1 MNDRANAP
9 QASKHVVF
17 LDRETMP
24 DAVTV
29 RPPAFTH
36 TMDAYQRTAPDDVVE
51 RAKDADI
58 IITNKVAI
66 RAETIAKLPKL
77 KMIAV
82 AATGTDIIDLKA
94 CAERGIVVSNIRGYA
109 IATVPEHTMG
119 LILSLSRSIRPYHNS
134 VAAGR
139 WKESDQFCYFD
150 YPIFDLKGKVLGI
163 IGDGV
168 LGQSVAKLGQAFG
181 MEVRY
186 STYKGT
192 KGMGPLYTPFERI
205 LSESDVI
212 TMHCPLTDST
222 RNLLGAA
229 EFDQMAKRPLVINT
243 ARGGL
248 ADERALVDALK
259 AGKIRGAAFDVVT
272 TEPIPDDHPF
282 LEILDRP
289 NFILTPH
296 VAWASIEAIQG
307 LADQMVDNID
317 AYATGNPRNVV
328 S

>member
-1 MNDRANAP
+1 M
-9 QASKHVVF
+9 ASKDTGASRHIVF
-17 LDRETMP
+17 LDRETLP
-24 DAVTV
+24 EQVTV
-29 RPPAFTH
+29 RPPAFAH
-36 TMDAYQRTAPDDVVE
+36 TIEEYPRTKPEDVVA
-51 RAKDADI
+51 RAGDAEI
-58 IITNKVAI
+58 IITNKVPL
-66 RAETIAKLPKL
+66 RAETLAALPKL

-94 CAERGIVVSNIRGYA
+94 CAERGITVSNIREYA

-119 LILSLSRSIRPYHNS
+119 LILSLSRSIRPYHLS

-139 WKESDQFCYFD
+139 WKEADQFCYFD

-168 LGQSVAKLGQAFG
+168 LGKSVAKLAEAFG

-186 STYKGT
+186 STYKGVD
-192 KGMGPLYTPFERI
+192 GMGPLYTPFERI

-212 TMHCPLTDST
+212 TMHCPLMDST
-222 RNLLGAA
+222 RNLLGPA
-229 EFDQMAKRPLVINT
+229 EFDQMKKRPLVINT

-248 ADERALVDALK
+248 VDEQALVDALK
-259 AGKIRGAAFDVVT
+259 AGKIAGAAFDVVT
-272 TEPIPDDHPF
+272 TEPVPDGHPF
-282 LEILDRP
+282 LDVMDMP

-317 AYATGNPRNVV
+317 AYVAGSPRNVV
-328 S
+328 GG

>member
-1 MNDRANAP
+1 MSDAHQDTNI
-9 QASKHVVF
+9 SKHIVF
-17 LDRETMP
+17 LDQATFP

-29 RPPAFTH
+29 RPPAFPHSLETF
-36 TMDAYQRTAPDDVVE
+36 ARTTADQAVE

-58 IITNKVAI
+58 IILNKVPM
-66 RAETIAKLPKL
+66 RAETLAQLPKL

-82 AATGTDIIDLKA
+82 AATGTDNIDLNVCK
-94 CAERGIVVSNIRGYA
+94 ERGIIVSNIRGYA

-119 LILSLSRSIRPYHNS
+119 LMLSLSRSIRPYHDS
-134 VAAGR
+134 VAKGR
-139 WKESDQFCYFD
+139 WGEAAQFCYFD

-168 LGQSVAKLGQAFG
+168 LGKSVAKLGEAFG
-181 MEVRY
+181 MEVRF
-186 STYKGT
+186 STYKGVD
-192 KGMGPLYTPFERI
+192 GMGPLYTPFERI

-222 RNLLGAA
+222 RNLLGPA
-229 EFDQMAKRPLVINT
+229 EFDQMKKRPLVLNT

-248 ADERALVDALK
+248 VDERALVDALK
-259 AGKIRGAAFDVVT
+259 ADKIAGAAFDVVT

-282 LEILDRP
+282 LEVMDHP

-296 VAWASIEAIQG
+296 VAWASIETIQG

-317 AYATGNPRNVV
+317 AYVAGSPRNVV
-328 S
+328 

>member
-1 MNDRANAP
+1 MTSDDSG
-9 QASKHVVF
+9 ASRHIVF
-17 LDRETMP
+17 LDRETLP
-24 DAVTV
+24 EQVTV
-29 RPPAFTH
+29 RPPASAH
-36 TMDAYQRTAPDDVVE
+36 TMDEHQRTRPEEVVG
-51 RAKDADI
+51 RAKDAEI
-58 IITNKVAI
+58 VITNKVPL
-66 RAETIAKLPKL
+66 RADTLAELPKL

-94 CAERGIVVSNIRGYA
+94 CAERGIVVSNIREYA

-139 WKESDQFCYFD
+139 WKEADQFCYFD
-150 YPIFDLKGKVLGI
+150 YPIFDLHGKVLGI

-168 LGQSVAKLGQAFG
+168 LGKAVAKLGEAFG

-186 STYKGT
+186 STYKGVD
-192 KGMGPLYTPFERI
+192 GMGPLYTPFERI

-212 TMHCPLTDST
+212 TMHCPLLDST
-222 RNLLGAA
+222 RNLLGPA
-229 EFDQMAKRPLVINT
+229 EFDQMKKRPLVINS

-248 ADERALVDALK
+248 VDEQALVDALK
-259 AGKIRGAAFDVVT
+259 AGKIAGAAFDVVT
-272 TEPIPDDHPF
+272 TEPVPDDHPF
-282 LEILDRP
+282 LEIMDRP

-317 AYATGNPRNVV
+317 AFVAGSPRNVV
-328 S
+328 GG

>member
-1 MNDRANAP
+1 MASKDTN
-9 QASKHVVF
+9 ASKHIVF
-17 LDRETMP
+17 LDRETLP
-24 DAVTV
+24 EQVSV
-29 RPPAFTH
+29 RPPAFPH
-36 TMDAYQRTAPDDVVE
+36 TIEEYPRTRPEDVVA
-51 RAKDADI
+51 RAKDAEI
-58 IITNKVAI
+58 VITNKVPL
-66 RAETIAKLPKL
+66 RAETLAELPKL
-77 KMIAV
+77 EMIAV
-82 AATGTDIIDLKA
+82 AATGTDVIDLKV
-94 CAERGIVVSNIRGYA
+94 CKERGITVSNIREYA

-119 LILSLSRSIRPYHNS
+119 LILSLSRSIRPYHQS

-168 LGQSVAKLGQAFG
+168 LGKSVARLAEAFG

-186 STYKGT
+186 STYKGVD
-192 KGMGPLYTPFERI
+192 GMGPLYTPFERI

-212 TMHCPLTDST
+212 TMHCPLMDST
-222 RNLLGAA
+222 RNLLGPA
-229 EFDQMAKRPLVINT
+229 EFDQMKKRPLVINT

-248 ADERALVDALK
+248 VDEQALVNALK
-259 AGKIRGAAFDVVT
+259 AGKIAGAAFDVVT
-272 TEPIPDDHPF
+272 TEPVPDGHPF
-282 LEILDRP
+282 LEIMDMP

-317 AYATGNPRNVV
+317 AYVAGSPRNVV
-328 S
+328 G

>member
-1 MNDRANAP
+1 MATTDTA
-9 QASKHVVF
+9 ASRHIVF
-17 LDRETMP
+17 LDRETLP
-24 DAVTV
+24 EQVTV
-29 RPPAFTH
+29 RPPAFEH
-36 TMDAYQRTAPDDVVE
+36 TMDAHQRTKPEDVVE

-58 IITNKVAI
+58 IITNKVPL
-66 RAETIAKLPKL
+66 RADVLAELPKL
-77 KMIAV
+77 EMIAV
-82 AATGTDIIDLKA
+82 SATGTDIIDLKA
-94 CAERGIVVSNIRGYA
+94 CKERGIVVSNIREYA

-119 LILSLSRSIRPYHNS
+119 LILSLSRSIRPYHAS

-139 WKESDQFCYFD
+139 WKEADQFCYFD
-150 YPIFDLKGKVLGI
+150 YPIFDLRGKVLGI

-168 LGQSVAKLGQAFG
+168 LGKAVARLGEAFG

-186 STYKGT
+186 STYKGVD
-192 KGMGPLYTPFERI
+192 GMGPLYTPFERI

-212 TMHCPLTDST
+212 TLHCPLLENT

-229 EFDQMAKRPLVINT
+229 EFDQMKKRPLIINA

-248 ADERALVDALK
+248 VDEQALVDALK
-259 AGKIRGAAFDVVT
+259 AGKIAGAGFDVVT
-272 TEPIPDDHPF
+272 SEPIPDGHPF
-282 LEILDRP
+282 LDVMDEP

-317 AYATGNPRNVV
+317 AFVRGEPRNVV
-328 S
+328 SA

>member
-1 MNDRANAP
+1 MSVVQQDTNT
-9 QASKHVVF
+9 SKHIVF
-17 LDRETMP
+17 LDQATFP
-24 DAVTV
+24 DAVRV
-29 RPPAFTH
+29 RPPAFPHSLETF
-36 TMDAYQRTAPDDVVE
+36 ARTTADQIVE
-51 RAKDADI
+51 RARDAEI
-58 IITNKVAI
+58 IILNKVAM
-66 RAETIAKLPKL
+66 RAETLAQLPKL

-82 AATGTDIIDLKA
+82 AATGTDNIDLNVCK
-94 CAERGIVVSNIRGYA
+94 ERGIFVSNIRGYA

-119 LILSLSRSIRPYHNS
+119 LMLSLSRSIRPYHVS
-134 VAAGR
+134 VAKGR
-139 WKESDQFCYFD
+139 WGEAAQFCYFD

-168 LGQSVAKLGQAFG
+168 LGKSIAKLGEA
-181 MEVRY
+181 
-186 STYKGT
+186 
-192 KGMGPLYTPFERI
+192 YTPFERI

-222 RNLLGAA
+222 RNLLGPA
-229 EFDQMAKRPLVINT
+229 EFDQMKKQPLVLNT

-248 ADERALVDALK
+248 VDERALVDALK
-259 AGKIRGAAFDVVT
+259 ADKIAGAAFDVVT

-282 LEILDRP
+282 LEIIDQP

-317 AYATGNPRNVV
+317 AYVAGQPRNVV
-328 S
+328 

>member
-1 MNDRANAP
+1 MTTTGTDT
-9 QASKHVVF
+9 SKHIVF
-17 LDRETMP
+17 LDRETLP
-24 DAVTV
+24 DQVTV
-29 RPPAFTH
+29 RPPAFAH
-36 TMDAYQRTAPDDVVE
+36 TMDDYQRTRPEDVVE
-51 RAKDADI
+51 RARDAEI
-58 IITNKVAI
+58 IITNKVPL
-66 RAETIAKLPKL
+66 RADTLAELPKL

-82 AATGTDIIDLKA
+82 SATGTDIIDLAA
-94 CAERGIVVSNIRGYA
+94 CRARGIVVSNIREYA

-119 LILSLSRSIRPYHNS
+119 LILSLSRSIHPYHAS

-139 WKESDQFCYFD
+139 WKEADQFCYFD

-168 LGQSVAKLGQAFG
+168 LGKAVAKLGEAFG

-186 STYKGT
+186 STYKGVD
-192 KGMGPLYTPFERI
+192 GMGPLYTPFERI
-205 LSESDVI
+205 LAESDVI
-212 TMHCPLTDST
+212 TVHCPLMEST
-222 RNLLGAA
+222 RNLLGPA
-229 EFDQMAKRPLVINT
+229 EFDQMTKRPLVINA

-248 ADERALVDALK
+248 VDERALVDALK
-259 AGKIRGAAFDVVT
+259 ADKIRGAAFDVVT

-282 LEILDRP
+282 LEIMDRP

-317 AYATGNPRNVV
+317 AYVAGSPRNVV
-328 S
+328 T

>member
-1 MNDRANAP
+1 MTSDDSG
-9 QASKHVVF
+9 ASRHIVF
-17 LDRETMP
+17 LDRETLP
-24 DAVTV
+24 EQVTV
-29 RPPAFTH
+29 RPPAFAH
-36 TMDAYQRTAPDDVVE
+36 TMDEHQRTRPEEVVG
-51 RAKDADI
+51 RAKDAEI
-58 IITNKVAI
+58 VITNKVPL
-66 RAETIAKLPKL
+66 RADTLAELPKL

-94 CAERGIVVSNIRGYA
+94 CAERGIVVSNIREYA

-139 WKESDQFCYFD
+139 WKEADQFCYFD
-150 YPIFDLKGKVLGI
+150 YPIFDLRGKVLGI

-168 LGQSVAKLGQAFG
+168 LGKAVAKLGEAFG

-186 STYKGT
+186 STYKGVD
-192 KGMGPLYTPFERI
+192 GMGPLYTPFERI

-212 TMHCPLTDST
+212 TMHCPLLDST
-222 RNLLGAA
+222 RNLLGPA
-229 EFDQMAKRPLVINT
+229 EFDQMKKRPLVINS

-248 ADERALVDALK
+248 VDEQALVDALK
-259 AGKIRGAAFDVVT
+259 AGKIAGAAFDVVT
-272 TEPIPDDHPF
+272 TEPVPDDHPF
-282 LEILDRP
+282 LEIMDRP

-317 AYATGNPRNVV
+317 AFVAGSPRNVV
-328 S
+328 GG

>member
-1 MNDRANAP
+1 MTTNDSTAHR
-9 QASKHVVF
+9 HIVF
-17 LDRETMP
+17 LDRETLP
-24 DAVTV
+24 DQVTV
-29 RPPAFTH
+29 RPPAFPH
-36 TMDAYQRTAPDDVVE
+36 TMDAYQRTKPDEVVE
-51 RAKDADI
+51 RARDAEI
-58 IITNKVAI
+58 IITNKVPL
-66 RAETIAKLPKL
+66 RADTLSQLQKL

-82 AATGTDIIDLKA
+82 SATGTDIIDLKA
-94 CAERGIVVSNIRGYA
+94 CAERGIVVSNIREYA

-139 WKESDQFCYFD
+139 WKEADQFCYFD

-168 LGQSVAKLGQAFG
+168 LGKAVARLGDAFG

-186 STYKGT
+186 STYKGVD
-192 KGMGPLYTPFERI
+192 GMGPLYTPFERI

-212 TMHCPLTDST
+212 TLHCPLTEHT
-222 RNLLGAA
+222 RNLLGPT
-229 EFDQMAKRPLVINT
+229 EFDLMKKRPLIINA

-248 ADERALVDALK
+248 VDERALVDALK
-259 AGKIRGAAFDVVT
+259 AGKIGGAGFDVVT

-282 LEILDRP
+282 MEIMDRP
-289 NFILTPH
+289 DFILTPH
-296 VAWASIEAIQG
+296 VAWASLEAIQG

-317 AYATGNPRNVV
+317 AFVAGSPRNVV
-328 S
+328 T

>member
-1 MNDRANAP
+1 M
-9 QASKHVVF
+9 HIVF
-17 LDRETMP
+17 LDQATFP

-29 RPPAFTH
+29 RPPNFTH
-36 TMDAYQRTAPDDVVE
+36 TFESFGRTSADQVVD
-51 RAKDADI
+51 RAKDAEI
-58 IITNKVAI
+58 IILNKVPM
-66 RAETIAKLPKL
+66 RAETLAQLPKL

-82 AATGTDIIDLKA
+82 AATGTDNIDLSVCK
-94 CAERGIVVSNIRGYA
+94 ERGIIVSNIRGYA

-119 LILSLSRSIRPYHNS
+119 LMLSLSRSIRPYHSS

-139 WKESDQFCYFD
+139 WKEADQFCYFD

-168 LGQSVAKLGQAFG
+168 LGKSVARLAEAFG
-181 MEVRY
+181 MEVRF
-186 STYKGT
+186 STYKGVD
-192 KGMGPLYTPFERI
+192 GMGPLYTPFEKI

-212 TMHCPLTDST
+212 TMHCPLLDST
-222 RNLLGAA
+222 RNLLGPT
-229 EFDQMAKRPLVINT
+229 EFDQMKNRPLIINT

-248 ADERALVDALK
+248 VDERALVDALK
-259 AGKIRGAAFDVVT
+259 ADKIAGAAFDVVT
-272 TEPIPDDHPF
+272 TEPVPDDHPF
-282 LEILDRP
+282 LEIMDQP

-317 AYATGNPRNVV
+317 AFAAGNPRHVV
-328 S
+328 GA

>member
-1 MNDRANAP
+1 M
-9 QASKHVVF
+9 HIVF
-17 LDRETMP
+17 LDQETFP
-24 DAVTV
+24 DAVTM
-29 RPPAFTH
+29 RTPAFEH
-36 TMDAYQRTAPDDVVE
+36 TLGTFPRTAPGDIVE

-58 IITNKVAI
+58 IITNKVPL
-66 RAETIAKLPKL
+66 RADTLARLPKL

-82 AATGTDIIDLKA
+82 AATGTDILDLGVCK
-94 CAERGIVVSNIRGYA
+94 EQGIVVSNIRGYA
-109 IATVPEHTMG
+109 IATVPEHTIG
-119 LILSLSRSIRPYHNS
+119 LMLSLSRSIRPYHQS

-139 WKESDQFCYFD
+139 WAEASQFCYFD

-168 LGQSVAKLGQAFG
+168 LGKSVGKLGEAFG

-186 STYKGT
+186 STYKGVD
-192 KGMGPLYTPFERI
+192 GMGPLYTPFERI

-212 TMHCPLTDST
+212 TLHCPLMDST
-222 RNLLGAA
+222 RNLLGPA
-229 EFDQMAKRPLVINT
+229 EFDQMTKRPLVLNT

-248 ADERALVDALK
+248 VDERAVVDALK
-259 AGKIRGAAFDVVT
+259 ADKIRGAAFDVVT
-272 TEPIPDDHPF
+272 TEPVPDDHPF
-282 LEILDRP
+282 LEVMDRP

-317 AYATGNPRNVV
+317 AFVAGKPRNVV
-328 S
+328 

>member
-1 MNDRANAP
+1 MNDTSNNTVSSR
-9 QASKHVVF
+9 HIVF

-29 RPPAFTH
+29 RPPSFPH
-36 TMDAYQRTAPDDVVE
+36 TLDEHQRTAPEDVV
-51 RAKDADI
+51 RRTVDADI
-58 IITNKVAI
+58 IITNKVPL
-66 RAETIAKLPKL
+66 RADTIAQLPKL

-94 CAERGIVVSNIRGYA
+94 CAERGIIVSNIRGYA

-119 LILSLSRSIRPYHNS
+119 LILSLSRSIRPYHLS

-168 LGQSVAKLGQAFG
+168 LGKSVAKLGEAFG
-181 MEVRY
+181 MDVRY
-186 STYKGT
+186 SAYKGAA
-192 KGMGPLYTPFERI
+192 GMGPLYTPFKRI

-212 TMHCPLTDST
+212 TMHCPLMDST
-222 RNLLGAA
+222 RNLLGPA
-229 EFDQMAKRPLVINT
+229 EFEQMAKKPLIINT

-248 ADERALVDALK
+248 VDERALVDALK

-272 TEPIPDDHPF
+272 TEPVPDGHPF
-282 LEILDRP
+282 LEVMDRP

-296 VAWASIEAIQG
+296 IAWASLEAIQG
-307 LADQMVDNID
+307 LADQMIDNVD
-317 AYATGNPRNVV
+317 AFVAGKPRNVV
-328 S
+328 G

>member
-1 MNDRANAP
+1 MASKDTG
-9 QASKHVVF
+9 ASKHIVF
-17 LDRETMP
+17 LDRETLP
-24 DAVTV
+24 EQVSV
-29 RPPAFTH
+29 RPPAFPH
-36 TMDAYQRTAPDDVVE
+36 TIEEYPRTRPEDVVD
-51 RAKDADI
+51 RAKDAEI
-58 IITNKVAI
+58 VITNKVPL
-66 RAETIAKLPKL
+66 RAETLAELPKL
-77 KMIAV
+77 EMIAV
-82 AATGTDIIDLKA
+82 AATGTDVIDLKV
-94 CAERGIVVSNIRGYA
+94 CKERGITVSNIREYA

-119 LILSLSRSIRPYHNS
+119 LILSLSRSIRPYHQS

-168 LGQSVAKLGQAFG
+168 LGKSVAKLAEAFG

-186 STYKGT
+186 STYKGVD
-192 KGMGPLYTPFERI
+192 GMGPLYTPFERI

-212 TMHCPLTDST
+212 TMHCPLMDST
-222 RNLLGAA
+222 RNLLGPA
-229 EFDQMAKRPLVINT
+229 EFDQMKKRPLVINT

-248 ADERALVDALK
+248 VDEQALVDALK
-259 AGKIRGAAFDVVT
+259 AGKIAGAAFDVVT
-272 TEPIPDDHPF
+272 TEPVPDGHPF
-282 LEILDRP
+282 LEIMDMP

-317 AYATGNPRNVV
+317 AYVAGNPRNVV
-328 S
+328 G

>member
-1 MNDRANAP
+1 MAPSDND
-9 QASKHVVF
+9 ASKHIVF
-17 LDRETMP
+17 LDRETLP
-24 DAVTV
+24 DQVSV
-29 RPPAFTH
+29 RPPAFPH
-36 TMDAYQRTAPDDVVE
+36 SMDEHQRTRPEEVVE
-51 RAKDADI
+51 RARDAEI
-58 IITNKVAI
+58 IITNKVPL
-66 RAETIAKLPKL
+66 RAETLAELPKL

-82 AATGTDIIDLKA
+82 SATGTDIIDLA
-94 CAERGIVVSNIRGYA
+94 VCRERGIVVSNIREYA

-119 LILSLSRSIRPYHNS
+119 LILSLSRSINPYHAS

-139 WKESDQFCYFD
+139 WKDADQFCYFD

-168 LGQSVAKLGQAFG
+168 LGKAVAKLGEAFG

-186 STYKGT
+186 STYKGVD
-192 KGMGPLYTPFERI
+192 GMGPLYTPFERI

-212 TMHCPLTDST
+212 TLHCPLMEST
-222 RNLLGAA
+222 RNLLGPA
-229 EFDQMAKRPLVINT
+229 EFDQMAKRPLIINA

-248 ADERALVDALK
+248 VDERALVDALK
-259 AGKIRGAAFDVVT
+259 AGKIGGAGFDVVT
-272 TEPIPDDHPF
+272 TEPVPDDHPF
-282 LEILDRP
+282 LEIMDRP

-317 AYATGNPRNVV
+317 AYVAGSPRNVV
-328 S
+328 T

>member
-1 MNDRANAP
+1 MTTNDSNA
-9 QASKHVVF
+9 HRHIVF
-17 LDRETMP
+17 LDRETLP
-24 DAVTV
+24 DQVTV
-29 RPPAFTH
+29 RPPDFPH
-36 TMDAYQRTAPDDVVE
+36 TMDAYQRTKPDEVVE
-51 RAKDADI
+51 RARDAEI
-58 IITNKVAI
+58 IITNKVPL
-66 RAETIAKLPKL
+66 RADTLSQLPKL

-82 AATGTDIIDLKA
+82 SATGTDIIDLKV
-94 CAERGIVVSNIRGYA
+94 CAERSIVVSNIREYA

-139 WKESDQFCYFD
+139 WKEADQFCYFD

-168 LGQSVAKLGQAFG
+168 LGKAVARLGDAFG

-186 STYKGT
+186 STYKGVD
-192 KGMGPLYTPFERI
+192 GMGPLYTPFERI

-212 TMHCPLTDST
+212 TLHCPLTEHT
-222 RNLLGAA
+222 RNLLGPA
-229 EFDQMAKRPLVINT
+229 EFDLMKKRPLIINA

-248 ADERALVDALK
+248 VDERALVDALK
-259 AGKIRGAAFDVVT
+259 AGKIGGAGFDVVT

-282 LEILDRP
+282 MEIMDRP
-289 NFILTPH
+289 DFILTPH
-296 VAWASIEAIQG
+296 VAWASLEAIQG

-317 AYATGNPRNVV
+317 AFVAGSPRNVV
-328 S
+328 T

>member
-1 MNDRANAP
+1 MSVVQQDTNT
-9 QASKHVVF
+9 SKHIVF
-17 LDRETMP
+17 LDQATFP
-24 DAVTV
+24 DAVRV
-29 RPPAFTH
+29 RPPAFPHSLETF
-36 TMDAYQRTAPDDVVE
+36 ARTTADQIVE
-51 RAKDADI
+51 RAKDAEI
-58 IITNKVAI
+58 IILNKVTM
-66 RAETIAKLPKL
+66 RAETLAQLPKL

-82 AATGTDIIDLKA
+82 AATGTDNIDLNVCK
-94 CAERGIVVSNIRGYA
+94 ERGIIVSNIRGYA

-119 LILSLSRSIRPYHNS
+119 LMLSLSRSIRPYHDS
-134 VAAGR
+134 VAKGR
-139 WKESDQFCYFD
+139 WGEAAQFCYFD

-168 LGQSVAKLGQAFG
+168 LGKSVAKLGEAFG
-181 MEVRY
+181 MEVRF
-186 STYKGT
+186 STYKGVD
-192 KGMGPLYTPFERI
+192 GMGPLYTPFERI

-222 RNLLGAA
+222 RNLLGPA
-229 EFDQMAKRPLVINT
+229 EFDQMKKRPLVLNT

-248 ADERALVDALK
+248 VDERALVDALK
-259 AGKIRGAAFDVVT
+259 ADKIAGAAFDVVT

-282 LEILDRP
+282 LEIIDQP

-317 AYATGNPRNVV
+317 AYVAGSLRNVV
-328 S
+328 

>member
-1 MNDRANAP
+1 MTNSDTG
-9 QASKHVVF
+9 ASRHIVF
-17 LDRETMP
+17 LDRETLP
-24 DAVTV
+24 EQVTV
-29 RPPAFTH
+29 RPPAFAH
-36 TMDAYQRTAPDDVVE
+36 TMDAYQRTKPEEVVA
-51 RAKDADI
+51 RAKDAEI
-58 IITNKVAI
+58 IITNKVPI
-66 RAETIAKLPKL
+66 RADTLAELQKLQ
-77 KMIAV
+77 MIAV
-82 AATGTDIIDLKA
+82 SATGTDIIDLKT
-94 CAERGIVVSNIRGYA
+94 CKERGIVVSNIREYA

-119 LILSLSRSIRPYHNS
+119 LILSLSRSIQPYHNS

-139 WKESDQFCYFD
+139 WKEADQFCYFD

-168 LGQSVAKLGQAFG
+168 LGKAVAKLGEAFG
-181 MEVRY
+181 MDVRY
-186 STYKGT
+186 SSYKGVD
-192 KGMGPLYTPFERI
+192 GMGPLYTPFERI

-212 TMHCPLTDST
+212 TLHCPLMEST

-229 EFDQMAKRPLVINT
+229 EFDKMKKRPLIINA

-248 ADERALVDALK
+248 VDERALVDALK
-259 AGKIRGAAFDVVT
+259 AGKIGGAGFDVVT

-282 LEILDRP
+282 LEIMDQP

-317 AYATGNPRNVV
+317 AFVAGSPRNVV